1 MYFHKNLVN
10 AVINGLDLI
19 IIEGKYADKVIFKL
33 LKSNSKWGSRD
44 RAFIAETIYEIIR
57 WKRLYNEII
66 ISINPNKENNS
77 FLLFIVWILIKGYN
91 PPSWI
96 NYKNIGHSDVRVIFK
111 KLIKIRK
118 FRHSI
123 PDWIDKIGVKS
134 FGEKKWDKELIA
146 LNEIAKVVIRTNR
159 LKIKPEELKKCLES
173 ENVNTYANEE
183 FPDALIL
190 EKRSNIFL
198 TKSFKKGFFE
208 VQDASSQCV
217 AYFTGVKPGMRVID
231 ACAGAGG
238 KSLHLSALMENKGK
252 IISLD
257 IKSNKLNE
265 LRKRAKRANSFNIET
280 KLINNSKVIKK
291 LYNSADIV
299 LIDAPCSGI
308 GVLKRNPDAKWKLSL
323 DFYERTIIIQK
334 EILFKYSKM
343 VKPGGLLVYA
353 TCSIFPDENE
363 NQIRNFL
370 ISDYGKKFKFIKE
383 KVIMPSISNFDGFYM
398 CKLKRA

>member
-1 MYFHKNLVN
+1 MSFHTNLVN
-10 AVINGLDLI
+10 AVIKGLDLI

-77 FLLFIVWILIKGYN
+77 LLLFLVWTLIKGYN

-96 NYKNIGHSDVRVIFK
+96 NYKNIGHDEVKVIFK

-123 PDWIDKIGVKS
+123 PDWIDEIGVKS
-134 FGEKKWDKELIA
+134 FGKRKWDKELTA
-146 LNEIAKVVIRTNR
+146 LNEIAKVVIRANR
-159 LKIKPEELKKCLES
+159 LKIKPEELKEYLER
-173 ENVNTYANEE
+173 ENVNTYFNKK

-217 AYFTGVKPGMRVID
+217 AYFTGVKPGMRVVD

-291 LYNSADIV
+291 LHNSADIV

-343 VKPGGLLVYA
+343 VKPGGLLIYA

-398 CKLKRA
+398 CKLKRT

>member
-77 FLLFIVWILIKGYN
+77 LLLFLVWILIKGYN

-96 NYKNIGHSDVRVIFK
+96 NYKNIGHSDVQVIFK

-123 PDWIDKIGVKS
+123 PDWIDEIGVKS

-173 ENVNTYANEE
+173 ENVNTYAYEK

-217 AYFTGVKPGMRVID
+217 A
-231 ACAGAGG
+231 
-238 KSLHLSALMENKGK
+238 
-252 IISLD
+252 
-257 IKSNKLNE
+257 
-265 LRKRAKRANSFNIET
+265 
-280 KLINNSKVIKK
+280 
-291 LYNSADIV
+291 
-299 LIDAPCSGI
+299 
-308 GVLKRNPDAKWKLSL
+308 
-323 DFYERTIIIQK
+323 
-334 EILFKYSKM
+334 
-343 VKPGGLLVYA
+343 
-353 TCSIFPDENE
+353 
-363 NQIRNFL
+363 
-370 ISDYGKKFKFIKE
+370 
-383 KVIMPSISNFDGFYM
+383 
-398 CKLKRA
+398 

>member
-77 FLLFIVWILIKGYN
+77 LLLFLVWILIKGYN

-96 NYKNIGHSDVRVIFK
+96 NYKNISHSDVQVIFK

-173 ENVNTYANEE
+173 ENVNTYANEK

-308 GVLKRNPDAKWKLSL
+308 GVLKLSL
-323 DFYERTIIIQK
+323 IHI
-334 EILFKYSKM
+334 
-343 VKPGGLLVYA
+343 
-353 TCSIFPDENE
+353 
-363 NQIRNFL
+363 
-370 ISDYGKKFKFIKE
+370 
-383 KVIMPSISNFDGFYM
+383 
-398 CKLKRA
+398 